1 MEEHDKN
8 DVKKTHEW
16 DMKNPK
22 DWGIKNYWIIAFL
35 VFVVLFAS
43 IAVYFLFLRYNG
55 FASGWSTLVGI
66 LQPIIIGFV
75 LAYLLNPIMKFFEKH
90 IKKLLIKYVK
100 TQKKVD
106 KIARTV
112 ATFTSVLLFVC
123 LILALLGL
131 ILPQL
136 VKSISGM
143 VSTLPNQAQGLA
155 DYLAQ
160 TFSSKN
166 RIVNYVSQLL
176 INGTDSIQN
185 WVKSSVLPQATTYV
199 ASITSGIL
207 NVVGFLVNVVVGLII
222 SIYVLLGKE
231 KFLAQIKKVTYA
243 IFKIEHANV
252 ILRTAKMTNH
262 VFGRYITGQLTDAF
276 IVGCLTYIGLS
287 IMGLP
292 YAILV
297 AVIVGVTNVIPFF
310 GPYIGAIPSFII
322 IALSNPLQ
330 GVYFLVFVLVLQQI
344 DGNIIAP
351 KILGDSTG
359 LSAFWIVFAILVG
372 GGIFGFPGMVLG
384 VPVFAVLYNIIS
396 ELMNYF
402 LEKKH
407 LSTKT
412 QTYLKV
418 LSYDSKKKVFLLEEE
433 EEEESKSKQKIKS
446 K

>member
-1 MEEHDKN
+1 
-8 DVKKTHEW
+8 
-16 DMKNPK
+16 MKNPK
-22 DWGIKNYWIIAFL
+22 DWNIKNYLIIALL
-35 VFVVLFAS
+35 VFLVLFAC
-43 IAVYFLFLRYNG
+43 IAVFFLFLRYNG
-55 FASGWSTLVGI
+55 FATGYQALIGI

-100 TQKKVD
+100 MQKKVD
-106 KIARTV
+106 KAARTI
-112 ATFTSVLLFVC
+112 ATFAAVLLFVC
-123 LILALLGL
+123 LIAALLGL

-143 VSTLPNQAQGLA
+143 VSTLPKQAQELS
-155 DYLAQ
+155 DYLIQ
-160 TFSSKN
+160 KFSSQNKL
-166 RIVNYVSQLL
+166 VKYASQLL
-176 INGTDSIQN
+176 VNGTDSIEN
-185 WVKSSVLPQATTYV
+185 WVKSSLLPQASTYV
-199 ASITSGIL
+199 ASITNGIL
-207 NVVGFLVNVVVGLII
+207 NIIGFLVNVVVGLII

-231 KFLAQIKKVTYA
+231 KFLSQIKKITYA
-243 IFKIEHANV
+243 VFKTNQANV

-276 IVGCLTYIGLS
+276 IVGCLTYLGLT

-330 GVYFLVFVLVLQQI
+330 GVYFLVFVLLLQQV

-396 ELMNYF
+396 EVINYF

-407 LSTKT
+407 LSTET
-412 QTYLKV
+412 QIYLNV
-418 LSYDSKKKVFLLEEE
+418 LSYDDKEKTFIFEKEEIDQKTQNE
-433 EEEESKSKQKIKS
+433 KEKINKKSK
-446 K
+446 